1 MTERNTDGN
10 RRESARALPAEQR
23 PDLLAESEDY
33 LAIYTPEY
41 LRACADDDAREER
54 LAELRRRI
62 ENGAYRVDP
71 RQIAEHF
78 LAQED
83 S

>member
-1 MTERNTDGN
+1 MDGN
-10 RRESARALPAEQR
+10 PPESARALRAEQR
-23 PDLLAESEDY
+23 PEILAESEDFE
-33 LAIYTPEY
+33 AIYTPEY

-78 LAQED
+78 LAHED